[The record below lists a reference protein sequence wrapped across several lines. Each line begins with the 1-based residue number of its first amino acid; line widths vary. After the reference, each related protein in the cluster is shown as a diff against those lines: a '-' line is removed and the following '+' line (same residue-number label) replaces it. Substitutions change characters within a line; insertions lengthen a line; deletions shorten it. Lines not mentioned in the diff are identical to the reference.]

1 MSLESKDI
9 QKLARL
15 SRLAIAA
22 GSTEEQNTLVRLN
35 SVFSLIAELESV
47 DLTGVEPFTH
57 PQDMVLRLRED
68 LVTEINQREAIQSVA
83 PATEGGLYLVPKV
96 LE

>member
-15 SRLAIAA
+15 SRLAIAS
-22 GSTEEQNTLVRLN
+22 GSPEEQNTLARLN
-35 SVFSLIAELESV
+35 SVFGLIAQLESV

-57 PQDMVLRLRED
+57 PQDMVLRLRDD
-68 LVTEINQREAIQSVA
+68 LVTEVNQREAIQSVA
-83 PATEGGLYLVPKV
+83 PATERGLYLVPKV

>member
-15 SRLAIAA
+15 SRLAIAK
-22 GSTEEQNTLVRLN
+22 GSAEEQNTLARLN
-35 SVFSLIAELESV
+35 SVFSLIAQLESV
-47 DLTGVEPFTH
+47 DLTRVEPFTH

-68 LVTEINQREAIQSVA
+68 LVTEVNQREAIQRVA
-83 PATEGGLYLVPKV
+83 PATESGLYLVPKV
-96 LE
+96 IE

>member
-1 MSLESKDI
+1 MSLEPKDI

-15 SRLAIAA
+15 SRLAIPK
-22 GSTEEQNTLVRLN
+22 GSAEEQNTLLRLN
-35 SVFSLIAELESV
+35 SVFSLIAQLEAV

-68 LVTEINQREAIQSVA
+68 RVTEVNQREAIQSVA
-83 PATEGGLYLVPKV
+83 PATEDGLYLVPKV
-96 LE
+96 L